1 MTKAIIFARTAS
13 QRSNIDTKINKLKN
27 YCRDNKLSIVK
38 AYAICANRK
47 NTYYIKNL
55 YQDIKAIP
63 DKHINL
69 IVYSIKN
76 FLPNIETLE
85 LFDNLVKAE
94 KVSLH
99 FCKDNLIYNSQT
111 PVSEIARLNMAT
123 LAYQYHNIHFV
134 PKDKLQYIADK
145 IYITQMQENIK
156 ANILKNQ

>member
-1 MTKAIIFARTAS
+1 M
-13 QRSNIDTKINKLKN
+13 IN
-27 YCRDNKLSIVK
+27 IVK
-38 AYAICANRK
+38 CSEYNVRAMK
-47 NTYYIKNL
+47 NPDFKEKIPGFNFSYPVMNTI
-55 YQDIKAIP
+55 DIP

-69 IVYSIKN
+69 VVYSVKN

-85 LFDNLVKAE
+85 LFDNLVKAG

-145 IYITQMQENIK
+145 IHITQMQENIK